1 MSASLSV
8 RSITPSA
15 AHRAVG
21 AALEMAK
28 REGLAIVACVVD
40 AGGRTVAH
48 LRMTDAP
55 FHSDDIARD
64 KAFTAASFRMPTEVL
79 GARLAHDAVLRDGI
93 ARRHRTILFGGGVP
107 IMEQGHVIGA
117 IGVSGASEDQDRQ
130 IARAGIEAIAP
141 SALPE
146 DHLPAGESA

>member
-8 RSITPSA
+8 RSITPLA

-21 AALEMAK
+21 AAMARAE

-40 AGGRTVAH
+40 SGGRTIAH

-55 FHSDDIARD
+55 FHSNGIAKD
-64 KAFTAASFRMPTEVL
+64 KAFTAASFRMPTEEL

-93 ARRHRTILFGGGVP
+93 AQRRRTILFGGGLP

-117 IGVSGASEDQDRQ
+117 IGVSGASEEQDRL
-130 IARAGIEAIAP
+130 IAQAGIEAIEPGAP
-141 SALPE
+141 PE
-146 DHLPAGESA
+146 KHLPAGESA